1 MKVRRLGPGDEEVA
15 EAAYRRF
22 GPRAGIDAPSFLRRD
37 EVRFFVAEDDG
48 NVVGWLY
55 GYELTHPDG
64 ARSVLMYAL
73 GVAEEARG
81 KGVAG
86 GLVDA
91 CVAQARDS
99 GCVEAW
105 VMTPES
111 NPGATAT
118 YRKAGGQPDPDPQIA
133 FKWDFPRV

>member
-1 MKVRRLGPGDEEVA
+1 VNVRRLGPGDEGAA
-15 EAAYRRF
+15 EAAYGRF
-22 GPRAGIDAPSFLRRD
+22 GPRERIDAPSFLRRD
-37 EVRFFVAEDDG
+37 EVRFFVAEDES

-64 ARSVLMYAL
+64 ARSLLMYAL

-86 GLVDA
+86 SLVDA
-91 CVAQARDS
+91 CVSEARDS

-105 VMTPES
+105 VMTPQS
-111 NPGATAT
+111 NPAGMAT
-118 YRKAGGQPDPDPQIA
+118 YGRAGGQADPDPQVV
-133 FKWDFPRV
+133 FKWDFPRA